1 MGARPLPRW
10 LLPMSRTKVVML
22 ALPRHLRAFLR
33 REFSHGPD
41 GSFDYGDIGDN
52 APHSY
57 GIRSLLESALEPSE
71 YGKALQKSSDSALR
85 WAAQAPRGQASLR
98 TLLTV
103 EGISVWDAMAANLAL
118 YRIPS
123 GLALR
128 SGPKVQQ
135 FLRHPKLNPARAD
148 EKSLHRSMGRLQSAI
163 QLTNLRFLSQLRQ
176 VRQTEYTSRWQQT

>member
-41 GSFDYGDIGDN
+41 GSFDYGNIGDN

-71 YGKALQKSSDSALR
+71 YGKALQKSSDLALR
-85 WAAQAPRGQASLR
+85 WAAQAAAGSSELAHASY
-98 TLLTV
+98 
-103 EGISVWDAMAANLAL
+103 G
-118 YRIPS
+118 
-123 GLALR
+123 
-128 SGPKVQQ
+128 
-135 FLRHPKLNPARAD
+135 
-148 EKSLHRSMGRLQSAI
+148 
-163 QLTNLRFLSQLRQ
+163 
-176 VRQTEYTSRWQQT
+176 